1 MYKEPL
7 THFKCFFF
15 FYINNYCI
23 VIQIWLKFVDENPTD
38 NDLV

>member
-1 MYKEPL
+1 MCKEPL

-15 FYINNYCI
+15 YINSYCI
-23 VIQIWLKFVDENPTD
+23 VIQIWLKFIDKNPTD